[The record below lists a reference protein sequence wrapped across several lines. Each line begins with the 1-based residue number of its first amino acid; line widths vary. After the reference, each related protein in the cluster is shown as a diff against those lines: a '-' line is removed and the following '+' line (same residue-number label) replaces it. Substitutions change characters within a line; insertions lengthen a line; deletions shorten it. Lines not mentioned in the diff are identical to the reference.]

1 MRIEGKRVLLREQMD
16 ADADFF
22 CIWYNDP
29 DIMKKCG
36 FTEPVTRE
44 ELVDGFHKETRDS
57 LWFTVVNKDTN
68 EILGETG
75 LLRMFPEWRTTDL
88 SIILPDPFRYRQG
101 YGSETI
107 QLMFDLAFN
116 RCDFNRVAIGV
127 VGFNVNALAF
137 YESVGFKR
145 EGIQEEGYF
154 CDGAYSDFVM
164 MRLLRREYE
173 ERIRS
178 RQACP
183 ATETSLP
190 FNS

>member
-22 CIWYNDP
+22 CTWYNDP

-44 ELVDGFHKETRDS
+44 ELVDGFHQETRDS
-57 LWFTVVNKDTN
+57 IWFTVVDKDTS

-88 SIILPDPFRYRQG
+88 SIILPDPSRYRKG

-116 RCDFNRVAIGV
+116 HYDFNRVAIGV

-137 YESVGFKR
+137 YERVGFKR

-154 CDGAYSDFVM
+154 CNGTYGDFIM

-173 ERIRS
+173 ERIRI

-190 FNS
+190 FNG